1 MGFGVL
7 TFVTDDGIGPV
18 ELGQAL
24 EQRGFESLFLA
35 EHSHI
40 PVNAKTPYPAGG
52 PIPPKYYCTLDP
64 FVALTATAVATQNLI
79 LGTGIA
85 LLPQRDPILTA
96 KEVASLD
103 LVSEGRFYFGVG
115 VGWLREEIAN
125 HGVDPSV
132 RGRVSEERLRAMIEI
147 WTHEKA
153 EFHGEFVEFD
163 PIYCWPKPV
172 TKPYPPLYLGGGPAK
187 FRRIARLDF
196 PDPVSGAFIGSA
208 RGTARRR
215 RSRRARHPRPYGGR
229 TGGERTRGLPRS
241 RRGSCSGGVADRAP
255 RRDASTPRQATGRL
269 RQTGVKLKCR
279 RRFGRYRNPP
289 AQGWRSA
296 RGPAVRRR
304 GR

>member
-40 PVNAKTPYPAGG
+40 PVDAKTPYPAGG
-52 PIPPKYYCTLDP
+52 PIPPKYYRTLDP
-64 FVALTATAVATQNLI
+64 FVALTAAAVATQNLI

-172 TKPYPPLYLGGGPAK
+172 TKPYPPLYLGGGPAS
-187 FRRIARLDF
+187 FRRIARLNAGWISLT
-196 PDPVSGAFIGSA
+196 PSAELLSGPLEEL
-208 RGTARRR
+208 
-215 RSRRARHPRPYGGR
+215 RA
-229 TGGERTRGLPRS
+229 
-241 RRGSCSGGVADRAP
+241 VADHDVPVIHVHLGEEPEAKELEGYRDLGVDHVLVELP
-255 RRDASTPRQATGRL
+255 TERRDETLRRLDKLQADL
-269 RQTGVKLKCR
+269 AKL
-279 RRFGRYRNPP
+279 
-289 AQGWRSA
+289 A
-296 RGPAVRRR
+296 
-304 GR
+304 

>member
-1 MGFGVL
+1 MDFGVL

-40 PVNAKTPYPAGG
+40 PVDAKTPYPAGG
-52 PIPPKYYCTLDP
+52 PIPPKYYRTLDP
-64 FVALTATAVATQNLI
+64 FVALTAAAVATQNLI

-172 TKPYPPLYLGGGPAK
+172 TKPYPPLYLGGGPAS
-187 FRRIARLDF
+187 FRRIARLNAGWISLT
-196 PDPVSGAFIGSA
+196 PSAELLSGPLEEL
-208 RGTARRR
+208 
-215 RSRRARHPRPYGGR
+215 RA
-229 TGGERTRGLPRS
+229 
-241 RRGSCSGGVADRAP
+241 VADHDVPVIHVHLGEEPEAKELEGYRDLGVDHVLVELPTEP
-255 RRDASTPRQATGRL
+255 RDETLRRLDKLQADL
-269 RQTGVKLKCR
+269 AKL
-279 RRFGRYRNPP
+279 
-289 AQGWRSA
+289 A
-296 RGPAVRRR
+296 
-304 GR
+304 